1 LYGNEIWYLALREEY
16 RLQVFENKVLRRMS
30 EPMKGELQE
39 AAENYIKKS
48 FIVFFDKYY

>member
-1 LYGNEIWYLALREEY
+1 
-16 RLQVFENKVLRRMS
+16 MS

-48 FIVFFDKYY
+48 FIVFFDKYYQDDKIKEDEVGGKIRTKVGKT